1 MPWVLLDL
9 PNVNAVAEASTVK
22 FDEKVCAFVNDV
34 PKGSAYTWPVVFT
47 AAGEEKSN
55 LLPVR

>member
-1 MPWVLLDL
+1 MPDL
-9 PNVNAVAEASTVK
+9 PNVKPVADASTVK

-34 PKGSAYTWPVVFT
+34 PNGSAYTWPVVFT
-47 AAGEEKSN
+47 AAGEAKSN

>member
-9 PNVNAVAEASTVK
+9 PNVKPVADASTVK

-34 PKGSAYTWPVVFT
+34 PNDSAYTWPVVFT
-47 AAGEEKSN
+47 AAGEAKSN